1 MTANLDGETNL
12 KTRHSAEVTKGR
24 IGSAAEAAGFVGFAE
39 CELPNPKL
47 DAFVGR
53 MTRMKPVEGRLRA
66 VDKCAL
72 GQGGDKSTEHQ
83 QPFQQMVDPIFTLV
97 CDSFGSQFNYSIKES
112 FDLPIMLYKTP

>member
-12 KTRHSAEVTKGR
+12 KTRHSAAVTKGR

-72 GQGGDKSTEHQ
+72 GQGWANQLSINSLFNSFLRDSLRPNSIAHFKT
-83 QPFQQMVDPIFTLV
+83 ILV
-97 CDSFGSQFNYSIKES
+97 V
-112 FDLPIMLYKTP
+112 L

>member
-72 GQGGDKSTEHQ
+72 GQGGGQ
-83 QPFQQMVDPIFTLV
+83 I
-97 CDSFGSQFNYSIKES
+97 N
-112 FDLPIMLYKTP
+112 